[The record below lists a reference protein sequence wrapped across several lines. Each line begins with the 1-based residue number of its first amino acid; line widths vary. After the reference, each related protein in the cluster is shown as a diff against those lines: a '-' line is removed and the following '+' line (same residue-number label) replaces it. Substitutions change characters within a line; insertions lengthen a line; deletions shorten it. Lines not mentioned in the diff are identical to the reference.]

1 MTIAVLV
8 AHRASSRCCSSSSRI
23 AMSLTRLPIVDLTAL
38 SMSLIQPL
46 LQSRH
51 TFLVLKFGPA
61 QRFGGAVT
69 VFQYSVGDLESAPKD
84 EMSQS
89 GHASSLVPAAF
100 LQKRQ
105 TLDVAI

>member
-1 MTIAVLV
+1 ME
-8 AHRASSRCCSSSSRI
+8 
-23 AMSLTRLPIVDLTAL
+23 MSLTRLPIVGLTPV
-38 SMSLIQPL
+38 SKSLIQPL

-51 TFLVLKFGPA
+51 TFFVLKFGPA

-69 VFQYSVGDLESAPKD
+69 VFQYSVGDLESAPTD

-89 GHASSLVPAAF
+89 GHASSLLRAGL

-105 TLDVAI
+105 TLDVATPTLFHGPGETL